1 MVLSGMAIALAF
13 SLPACKKK
21 EEAPREVVR
30 PVKLTTVEAGGGE
43 VRRTFPGKVRATR
56 RVDLAFQVSG
66 PLIELPVKEG
76 EQVRKG
82 RLLARI
88 LPRDFE
94 TAVSRARAKAL
105 EAEQQYQRYRDLYI
119 KKQVSK
125 ADFDKYKSQ
134 FDIAKAQQKE
144 SEDALADTYLRAPF
158 AGVIARRYVE
168 NFQDVKAKEPV
179 VSLQDISHLEL
190 LVNIPEY
197 LMSSLREGGEHD
209 VIAEFATAP
218 GREFPLKIK
227 EYSTE
232 ADPQTQTYQ
241 MVLEMP
247 APEGVNILPGMTANV
262 TGRPPKDVEGAGEG
276 GVMAVPAVAV
286 FSDETGKSLVW
297 VLNEEAMTVHAR
309 NVATGELI
317 GADSIQ
323 VLDGL
328 EPGER
333 IAVAG
338 VKMLREGMKVR
349 PLEE

>member
-1 MVLSGMAIALAF
+1 MVYMKGTVLRRSLRVLVFSGMALTLAF

-30 PVKLTTVEAGGGE
+30 PVKLMTVAAGGGE
-43 VRRTFPGKVRATR
+43 VRRTFPGKVRATK

-66 PLIELPVKEG
+66 
-76 EQVRKG
+76 
-82 RLLARI
+82 
-88 LPRDFE
+88 
-94 TAVSRARAKAL
+94 RAKAKAL

-134 FDIAKAQQKE
+134 FDVAKAQQKE
-144 SEDALADTYLRAPF
+144 AEDALADTYLRAPF
-158 AGVIARRYVE
+158 SGVIARRYVE
-168 NFQDVKAKEPV
+168 NFQDVKAKEPI
-179 VSLQDISHLEL
+179 VSLQDISQLEL
-190 LVNIPEY
+190 LVNIPEH
-197 LMSSLREGGEHD
+197 LMAELRKGGEHD

-227 EYSTE
+227 EYATE

-262 TGRPPKDVEGAGEG
+262 TGRPPKDVEGAVEG
-276 GVMAVPAVAV
+276 GAMRIPAVAV

-309 NVATGELI
+309 NISTGELI
-317 GADSIQ
+317 GADSMQI
-323 VLDGL
+323 LNGL

-349 PLEE
+349 PLDE

>member
-1 MVLSGMAIALAF
+1 MVHMKGTVLQRSLRVMVLSGMAIALAF

-125 ADFDKYKSQ
+125 ADFRQ
-134 FDIAKAQQKE
+134 VQ
-144 SEDALADTYLRAPF
+144 
-158 AGVIARRYVE
+158 
-168 NFQDVKAKEPV
+168 EPV
-179 VSLQDISHLEL
+179 
-190 LVNIPEY
+190 
-197 LMSSLREGGEHD
+197 
-209 VIAEFATAP
+209 
-218 GREFPLKIK
+218 
-227 EYSTE
+227 
-232 ADPQTQTYQ
+232 
-241 MVLEMP
+241 
-247 APEGVNILPGMTANV
+247 
-262 TGRPPKDVEGAGEG
+262 
-276 GVMAVPAVAV
+276 
-286 FSDETGKSLVW
+286 
-297 VLNEEAMTVHAR
+297 
-309 NVATGELI
+309 
-317 GADSIQ
+317 
-323 VLDGL
+323 
-328 EPGER
+328 
-333 IAVAG
+333 
-338 VKMLREGMKVR
+338 
-349 PLEE
+349 